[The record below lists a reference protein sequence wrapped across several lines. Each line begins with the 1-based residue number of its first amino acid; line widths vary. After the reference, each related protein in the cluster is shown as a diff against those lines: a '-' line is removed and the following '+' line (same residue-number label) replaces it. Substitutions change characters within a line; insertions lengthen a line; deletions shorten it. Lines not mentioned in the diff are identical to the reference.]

1 MSVPAPVRLLLCAV
15 LVPAAAL
22 AAPSAPPAAPAPAPA
37 ETGDVAAN
45 PVEKPV
51 RTLIAA
57 VRYGK
62 FPMALKLLDGESQGK
77 ALLAADWQ
85 SATEA
90 QRTEFIQLFHG
101 LFAKLAFPKM
111 QKNFEHLESIVY
123 DAPEIA
129 GETAKIKS
137 TITILHALKKQE
149 LKLKYTLHKVGADW
163 RVVDVTVLGDSML
176 GGIREDQIAPIF
188 KEGGWAK
195 LLEIMRAKL
204 KS

>member
-1 MSVPAPVRLLLCAV
+1 MLASLPLRLAFCLA

-22 AAPSAPPAAPAPAPA
+22 AAPPAAPAPAAPA
-37 ETGDVAAN
+37 ESGDATAN

-62 FPMALKLLDGESQGK
+62 FPMAIKVLDGEGQGRL
-77 ALLAADWQ
+77 LLAADWPT
-85 SATEA
+85 ATEA

-101 LFAKLAFPKM
+101 VFAKIAFPKM

-123 DAPEIA
+123 DAPEIT
-129 GETAKIKS
+129 GDTAKIKS

-149 LKLKYTLHKVGADW
+149 LKLRYAMHKVGADW
-163 RVVDVTVLGDSML
+163 RIVDVAVLGDSML
-176 GGIREDQIAPIF
+176 TGVREDQIAPIM
-188 KEGGWAK
+188 KEGGWPK
-195 LLEIMRAKL
+195 LLDILRAKL